1 MNKVTFAAL
10 LGGCQALSDMQ
21 ILNMNQNILVQK
33 LAEYDSNQLVLQDA
47 PEEEA
52 KEPTEE
58 NQEEESE
65 LNEGEAIKKEIKDL
79 EDKIQIDVQE
89 AKDEIDKMNKQI
101 EEYKSAKSND
111 FIIDAAQ
118 KVLPSLDYRVVWQE
132 SQNAIVH
139 KK

>member
-1 MNKVTFAAL
+1 VK
-10 LGGCQALSDMQ
+10 Q
-21 ILNMNQNILVQK
+21 
-33 LAEYDSNQLVLQDA
+33 
-47 PEEEA
+47 PEEN
-52 KEPTEE
+52 K
-58 NQEEESE
+58 EESD

-79 EDKIQIDVQE
+79 EDKIQKDVQE

-101 EEYKSAKSND
+101 EEYKSANVND

-132 SQNAIVH
+132 SQNAIIR